1 MKICDPGYP
10 VNTTHRYSGKKKKEL
25 DAVARIDL
33 AIKDVLLEL
42 ASFEQ
47 RRSAFVLLVDI
58 FRRRTNLLRPTKG
71 QGSAGWAAPVFLIG
85 RLRNVAARCSF
96 WEQRCEAWNPR
107 GTSLRLVFRSLLE
120 HLFVGYSVPAFMEST
135 WDCVAGADGFRQ
147 QSWYLR
153 LRRGASFRSL
163 NLPIPL
169 TRRMEHYTRQAPD
182 HFTALQ
188 GLRYGEVRGLGG
200 GERLAHVIALGQLGS
215 FMEGADFWRS
225 VLIFFLNHPELSDR
239 QIAVISEFLRANK
252 FGGQEVFTATGTQKR
267 SAPWPDFSMHGRT
280 PKSLL
285 RLISSSG
292 WSVEEGGAKTS
303 VWERSGITPF
313 RFLET
318 FPDGA
323 ELEWS
328 VVELLN
334 SSALRAEAGAMHHC
348 VYSYTDRCLRRISSI
363 WSLRAQTPNGEKRVA
378 TIEINP
384 KTKAIVQVRANSN
397 RRPGERS
404 RALIRQWAEIAGLN
418 WVSAEPERNDP

>member
-1 MKICDPGYP
+1 
-10 VNTTHRYSGKKKKEL
+10 
-25 DAVARIDL
+25 
-33 AIKDVLLEL
+33 
-42 ASFEQ
+42 
-47 RRSAFVLLVDI
+47 
-58 FRRRTNLLRPTKG
+58 
-71 QGSAGWAAPVFLIG
+71 
-85 RLRNVAARCSF
+85 
-96 WEQRCEAWNPR
+96 
-107 GTSLRLVFRSLLE
+107 
-120 HLFVGYSVPAFMEST
+120 
-135 WDCVAGADGFRQ
+135 
-147 QSWYLR
+147 
-153 LRRGASFRSL
+153 
-163 NLPIPL
+163 
-169 TRRMEHYTRQAPD
+169 
-182 HFTALQ
+182 
-188 GLRYGEVRGLGG
+188 
-200 GERLAHVIALGQLGS
+200 
-215 FMEGADFWRS
+215 
-225 VLIFFLNHPELSDR
+225 
-239 QIAVISEFLRANK
+239 
-252 FGGQEVFTATGTQKR
+252 VFTATGTQKR